1 MMPPE
6 SVPGQGG
13 KAIAVS
19 TYTRPQ
25 ASPVRGIVLMAAA
38 ALFFSLSF
46 SFVRYLSDYIST
58 FEILFLRQVLG
69 MVFMLPWL
77 AKVGISALRTTRIRI
92 HGLRAVC
99 GYGGMLAGYFA
110 LVLIPMADT
119 VALQFTLPIF
129 TAILAILFL
138 GERVGINR
146 WAAIFAGFCGVLV
159 IIRPGFSEVNIG
171 MAVALASAALYA
183 ATDVSAR
190 SLSQH
195 DSTPVIMFYAYILQL
210 PLATL
215 PAIWTWTTPALAQI
229 PAVLGFVLTAM
240 AAQWCLTKSFSLAEA
255 SLVSPVLFLRLPF
268 VAILGYV
275 VFGQVSNFWTWVG
288 AAVIFAST
296 LFLAHREAAA
306 QRAKA

>member
-1 MMPPE
+1 
-6 SVPGQGG
+6 
-13 KAIAVS
+13 
-19 TYTRPQ
+19 
-25 ASPVRGIVLMAAA
+25 MAGAA
-38 ALFFSLSF
+38 FCFSLSF

-58 FEILFLRQVLG
+58 FEILFLRQILG
-69 MVFMLPWL
+69 MTIMLPWL
-77 AKVGISALRTTRIRI
+77 AKVGFSALRTTRIRV

-99 GYGGMLAGYFA
+99 GYGGMLAGYYA

-146 WAAIFAGFCGVLV
+146 WGAIVVGFCGVLV
-159 IIRPGFSEVNIG
+159 IIRPGFSEVNMG
-171 MAVALASAALYA
+171 MAFALGSAALYA

-190 SLSQH
+190 SLSQT

-215 PAIWTWTTPALAQI
+215 PAIWTWTTPELAQV
-229 PAVLGFVLTAM
+229 PAILGFVVSAM
-240 AAQWCLTKSFSLAEA
+240 AAQWCLTRSFALAEA

-268 VAILGYV
+268 VAVLGYV
-275 VFGQVSNFWTWVG
+275 VFGQISSFWTWFG
-288 AAVIFAST
+288 AAIIFAST